1 MLFFCT
7 AGAFAMPNLLVKLQS
22 LVQILINSVE
32 VSASELCAKS
42 AIDASSS
49 EALLSALHCLDIIC
63 RIFIHEVKKP
73 QLRFSISKTQFGP
86 DWLRSSLLI
95 HLKNLWGVKRLFHEK
110 VKKKYSL
117 DITTMFFYWIPSCQT
132 KENHA
137 SFIFPCKKEEICQDF
152 ICLTLVGWSLWST
165 DIVPF
170 DRNKEL

>member
-110 VKKKYSL
+110 VKKKIPL
-117 DITTMFFYWIPSCQT
+117 ILPPCFFTEYLLVKQKRIMLVLFFLA
-132 KENHA
+132 KKKKYA
-137 SFIFPCKKEEICQDF
+137 RISFA
-152 ICLTLVGWSLWST
+152 
-165 DIVPF
+165 
-170 DRNKEL
+170 

>member
-1 MLFFCT
+1 
-7 AGAFAMPNLLVKLQS
+7 MPNLLVKLQS

-110 VKKKYSL
+110 VKKYSL
-117 DITTMFFYWIPSCQT
+117 DITTMFFIEYLLDQT
-132 KENHA
+132 KENQA
-137 SFIFPCKKEEICQDF
+137 SFIFPRKEDEEICQDF
-152 ICLTLVGWSLWST
+152 ICLTLVG
-165 DIVPF
+165 
-170 DRNKEL
+170 

>member
-1 MLFFCT
+1 
-7 AGAFAMPNLLVKLQS
+7 MPNLLVKLQS

-63 RIFIHEVKKP
+63 RIFIHVVKKP
-73 QLRFSISKTQFGP
+73 QLNFSISKAQFGP

-110 VKKKYSL
+110 VKKNIPLILPPCFFIEYLL
-117 DITTMFFYWIPSCQT
+117 DQT

-137 SFIFPCKKEEICQDF
+137 SFIFPRKEEEICQDF
-152 ICLTLVGWSLWST
+152 IDFGRVITLIYGHST
-165 DIVPF
+165 F
-170 DRNKEL
+170 

>member
-1 MLFFCT
+1 
-7 AGAFAMPNLLVKLQS
+7 MPNLLVKLQS

-110 VKKKYSL
+110 VKKNIPLILPPCFLLNTFLIKQKRIRLVLFFLAKKTKKYAR
-117 DITTMFFYWIPSCQT
+117 I
-132 KENHA
+132 
-137 SFIFPCKKEEICQDF
+137 SFA
-152 ICLTLVGWSLWST
+152 
-165 DIVPF
+165 
-170 DRNKEL
+170 